1 MIQVTPQGAAAST
14 PIASTLLTKSELAQT
29 LRMSVRSL
37 EGLVK
42 SGQLPEGKRRGR
54 HLYWHASV
62 ASKWHN
68 DAFADHIEWAQG

>member
-1 MIQVTPQGAAAST
+1 MIQATSQGAAALS
-14 PIASTLLTKSELAQT
+14 PVAPALLTKSELAQA

-54 HLYWHASV
+54 HLFWHASV

-68 DAFADHIEWAQG
+68 DVFADHIEWAQG

>member
-1 MIQVTPQGAAAST
+1 MIQVPPQSAAAST
-14 PIASTLLTKSELAQT
+14 PIASTFLTKPELAQA

-68 DAFADHIEWAQG
+68 EVFADHIEWAQG